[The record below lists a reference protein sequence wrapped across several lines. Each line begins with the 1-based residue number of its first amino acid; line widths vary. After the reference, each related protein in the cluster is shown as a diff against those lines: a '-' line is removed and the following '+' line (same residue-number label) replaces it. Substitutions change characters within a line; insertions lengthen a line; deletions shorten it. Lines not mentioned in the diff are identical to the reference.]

1 MARGT
6 LRIYLGAA
14 PGVGKT
20 FAMLNEGR
28 RAKERGTD
36 VVVGFVETH
45 GRAHTAEQ
53 IGDLDV
59 IPRKR
64 MEYRGTSFEEM
75 DVDAILAHR
84 PERALVDE
92 LAHTNVPGS
101 RNEKRWQDIDEL
113 LDAGINVISTVNI
126 QHLESLNDVVER
138 ITGITQRETVP
149 DAWVRAADQI
159 ELVDMSPEA
168 LRRRMAH
175 GNIYKSEKID
185 AALGNYF
192 REGNL
197 GALRELALLWLADRV
212 EENLDTYR
220 ERHGITGPW
229 ETKERVVVALTG
241 APTGDDLIRRA
252 ARMAM
257 RTRGEL
263 IGVHVQSDDGL
274 SGPPGGT
281 LAQQRRLLEELG
293 GQYHE
298 VVGGDVARALV
309 QFAKGENAT
318 QLVLGASR
326 RSRWAEL
333 ARGSVITP
341 VVREAAGALDVHVI
355 STEGAAPSASLRTPA
370 RFRLAP
376 LPRGRQFS
384 GLILAIVGLP
394 LLTSVLSR
402 FREDL
407 GFQNALLIFLLLVV
421 TISTIGGLWPGLLAS
436 VGGFLLLNWFFAPP
450 LHALDL
456 AYTRDLVALI
466 AFLVV
471 AGVIS
476 ALVNLA
482 ARRAAEATRAAA
494 RANALGHM
502 AGTVLEEG
510 DPLPDLAAELVSA
523 FRLDGASVLSRDEE
537 ATWHTV
543 ASAGPRPPHTPEDGS
558 LALPL
563 TGEATLVLRGGELR
577 AEDREV
583 LHAFANQLAVALA
596 GRRLQAEAA
605 SAAALAKANEL
616 RTALLAAVSHD
627 LRTPLASIKAS
638 ATSLLSDD
646 VSWEPAAVRDLLRT
660 IDAESDRLNSLVG
673 NLLDMSRLQT
683 GSLPISARPVGLE
696 EIVAGAVSSLGASD
710 VPVETDVPE
719 TLPLVQV
726 DPALLER
733 AVANLVENAIR
744 HAPTGKAVRVIA
756 GRVGD
761 AVDLRVIDAGP
772 GIPREE
778 RERVFRPF
786 QRLGDNPNGEGVGLG
801 LAVAK
806 GFVEALGGELSVED
820 TPGGGTTMVVTLP
833 LAAPYE

>member
-20 FAMLNEGR
+20 FAMLNEGS
-28 RAKERGTD
+28 RAQERGTD
-36 VVVGFVETH
+36 VVVGYVETH
-45 GRAHTAEQ
+45 GREHTAEQ
-53 IGDLDV
+53 IGNLEIV
-59 IPRKR
+59 PRKT
-64 MEYRGTSFEEM
+64 MEYRGATFEEM
-75 DVDAILAHR
+75 DVDAVLAR
-84 PERALVDE
+84 KPERVLVDE

-101 RNEKRWQDIDEL
+101 RHEKRWQDIDQM

-126 QHLESLNDVVER
+126 QHLESLNDVVEN

-149 DAWVRAADQI
+149 DGWVRGADQI
-159 ELVDMSPEA
+159 ELVDMTPEA

-175 GNIYKSEKID
+175 GNIYKSDKID

-192 REGNL
+192 RIGNL
-197 GALRELALLWLADRV
+197 AALRELALLWLADRV
-212 EENLDTYR
+212 EESLDAYR

-241 APTGDDLIRRA
+241 APSGDGLIRRA
-252 ARMAM
+252 ARMAS
-257 RTRGEL
+257 RSRGEL
-263 IGVHVQSDDGL
+263 LGVHVQSDDGL
-274 SGPPGGT
+274 SEQTGGA
-281 LAQQRRLLEELG
+281 LDRQRRLLEELG
-293 GQYHE
+293 GRYHE
-298 VVGGDVARALV
+298 VIGSDVARALV
-309 QFAKGENAT
+309 QFAKAENAT

-333 ARGSVITP
+333 TRGSVITP
-341 VVREAAGALDVHVI
+341 VLREAAGALDVNVI
-355 STEGAAPSASLRTPA
+355 SSEGGAEGVSLRTPA
-370 RFRLAP
+370 WFRLAP
-376 LPRGRQFS
+376 LSRGRQFT
-384 GLILAIVGLP
+384 GLLLAVVGLP
-394 LLTSVLSR
+394 LLTLVLSQ
-402 FREDL
+402 FRSHL
-407 GFQNALLIFLLLVV
+407 GFQNVLLIFLLFVV
-421 TISTIGGLWPGLLAS
+421 ATTTIGGIWPGLLAS

-450 LHALDL
+450 IHTFTIGN
-456 AYTRDLVALI
+456 TRDLLALI
-466 AFLVV
+466 AFLVI

-476 ALVNLA
+476 ALVNQVE
-482 ARRAAEATRAAA
+482 RRAADAARASA

-502 AGTVLEEG
+502 AGTVLEKA

-523 FRLDGASVLSRDEE
+523 FGLDGASVLLRGDGG
-537 ATWHTV
+537 TWHSM
-543 ASAGPRPPHTPEDGS
+543 AAAGHEPPRSPEEGS
-558 LALPL
+558 LTLGLSDDAS
-563 TGEATLVLRGGELR
+563 LVLKGGELR

-583 LHAFANQLAVALA
+583 LHAFANQLAIALA

-605 SAAALAKANEL
+605 TAAALAKANEL

-638 ATSLLSDD
+638 ATSLLSED
-646 VSWEPAAVRDLLRT
+646 VNWDPAAIHDLLTT
-660 IDAESDRLNSLVG
+660 IDIEADRLNSLVG

-696 EIVAGAVSSLGASD
+696 EVVAGAVSSLTTSETA
-710 VPVETDVPE
+710 VESDVPE
-719 TLPLVQV
+719 TLPLVHV

-733 AVANLVENAIR
+733 AVANLVENALR
-744 HAPTGKAVRVIA
+744 HAPAGRPVRVNA
-756 GRVGD
+756 GQVGER
-761 AVDLRVIDAGP
+761 VDLRVIDTGP
-772 GIPREE
+772 GIPPEE

-786 QRLGDNPNGEGVGLG
+786 QRLGDNPNGSGVGLG

-833 LAAPYE
+833 VARP